1 MTGRVCSNP
10 RTGKNLNNNEGDVL
24 HRLLSERMLQV
35 LRDGRE
41 TIAPDGSTKMIMAT
55 AADFNAVRN
64 FLKDN
69 GINAVKTV
77 DSPLNDLVSEM
88 SMRGLKFRPKQ
99 DIKEAI

>member
-1 MTGRVCSNP
+1 
-10 RTGKNLNNNEGDVL
+10 LHNNEGEIL
-24 HRLLSERMLQV
+24 HRLLSERMLEV

-41 TIAPDGSTKMIMAT
+41 TTAPDGSTKMVKAT
-55 AADFNAVRN
+55 AADFNAIRN

>member
-1 MTGRVCSNP
+1 MTGRVCNSP
-10 RTGKNLNNNEGDVL
+10 RTGKNLKNNEGEML
-24 HRLLSERMLQV
+24 HNLLSARMLEV
-35 LRDGRE
+35 LQNGRE

-69 GINAVKTV
+69 GINAVKTI
-77 DSPLNDLVSEM
+77 DSPLNNLVSEM